1 LCELPEI
8 RVSGPSKTKGIMFT
22 HLCAYCLMCGF
33 SFSSFL
39 LRILYCVSYNNMV
52 STLIYIN
59 TCEWVYIY
67 KKFISL
73 WRYILEA
80 ISQRN
85 NIFVFLW
92 LKFKITFSFNNQISV
107 DMIAANLYVSAACGA
122 ISEHDK

>member
-1 LCELPEI
+1 MDSYSPHFDVL
-8 RVSGPSKTKGIMFT
+8 
-22 HLCAYCLMCGF
+22 
-33 SFSSFL
+33 FL
-39 LRILYCVSYNNMV
+39 LRILYVINLLLYVSYNNMV